1 MKRILASLLIGLS
14 LIAGTAAGA
23 RAQDFDKGLRAYKS
37 GDYAAALKEWSPL
50 AKQGDKT
57 SQYNLGIM
65 FYKGHGVVRD
75 FKEALYWFHKAADQ
89 DDATA
94 RFWLGLMH
102 HNGEGVPQNLF
113 RAIRWYEL
121 AAAQG
126 DKFAQ
131 HALGKLYRD
140 GQGLQKD
147 EKLAFKWIELA
158 AEQGLADAQS
168 DLAELYGK
176 AGTAKPED
184 IKTALKWAK
193 RAAANGH
200 SKAIDQLERA
210 KDELIEIALADCL
223 FENIEKVT
231 GPETKTI
238 VENYCR
244 QQLQKKS
251 IDWLMKYFPYA
262 Q

>member
-1 MKRILASLLIGLS
+1 MKRTLASLFIGPS
-14 LIAGTAAGA
+14 LIVGTATGA
-23 RAQDFDKGLRAYKS
+23 WAQDFDKGMRAYKA
-37 GDYAAALKEWSPL
+37 GDFATALREWSPL
-50 AKQGDKT
+50 AEQGDKT

-65 FYKGHGVVRD
+65 FYEGHGVIRD
-75 FKEALYWFHKAADQ
+75 FKEALYWFYKAANQ
-89 DDATA
+89 DVAAA

-102 HNGEGVPQNLF
+102 HNGDGVPQNLF
-113 RAIRWYEL
+113 RAIRWYKL

-147 EKLAFKWIELA
+147 EKLAFKWIKLA
-158 AEQGLADAQS
+158 AEQGLADAQF
-168 DLAELYGK
+168 DIAELYWK
-176 AGTAKPED
+176 AGTVKPED
-184 IKTALKWAK
+184 INASLKWIK
-193 RAAANGH
+193 RAAEDGS
-200 SKAIDQLERA
+200 SKAEEGLERL
-210 KDELIEIALADCL
+210 KERLVEVGLADCL

-231 GPETKTI
+231 GPETKEI

-251 IDWLMKYFPYA
+251 IDWLWKYAPHLD
-262 Q
+262 